1 MKHILRVAVAALLVG
16 GTPFAASAQ
25 AGAAVKVAV
34 LDSRL
39 LLDGAPG
46 RVEASAAWDREF
58 KLMQAEAARMGDS
71 LSAMIG
77 EYQKV
82 EATLS
87 PAQREER
94 QKALRDKEAAYRT
107 RTSALEER
115 ASTRQA
121 ELLQPMI
128 ELVNKVIQDVR
139 NEDGIT
145 LIFDVAS
152 DNNNLVA
159 FDRNLDI
166 TQRVLAKVKQQP
178 APPVTAPKT
187 APVAGTPPPAG
198 PANAGGAG
206 VRRVPPPQ

>member
-1 MKHILRVAVAALLVG
+1 VAIAALVVG
-16 GTPFAASAQ
+16 GTPLVASAQ
-25 AGAAVKVAV
+25 AAATVKVAV

-46 RVEASAAWDREF
+46 RAAASAAWDREF

-71 LSAMIG
+71 LNTMIQ

-94 QKALRDKEAAYRT
+94 QKALRDKEGEYRT

-139 NEDGIT
+139 NEDGFT

-178 APPVTAPKT
+178 APPVTAPKV
-187 APVAGTPPPAG
+187 APAAATPPPGG

>member
-1 MKHILRVAVAALLVG
+1 MSGTFRAALVALAAVTLAAPVAAQ
-16 GTPFAASAQ
+16 TPAF
-25 AGAAVKVAV
+25 KVAV
-34 LDSRL
+34 LDSRV

-46 RVEASAAWDREF
+46 KAEASAAWDREF
-58 KLMQAEAARMGDS
+58 RQMQAEAGRMGDS
-71 LSAMIG
+71 LNVMIQ

-94 QKALRDKEAAYRT
+94 QKALRDKETEFRRRT
-107 RTSALEER
+107 QELEDR

-139 NEDGIT
+139 NEDNYT
-145 LIFDVAS
+145 LIFDLAS
-152 DNNNLVA
+152 DDNPLVA

-166 TQRVLAKVKQQP
+166 TPRVLAKVRQQP
-178 APPVTAPKT
+178 APPVKEAAAKP
-187 APVAGTPPPAG
+187 AAAQTPPPAG
-198 PANAGGAG
+198 PTSAAGAG
-206 VRRVPPPQ
+206 VRRVPPPR